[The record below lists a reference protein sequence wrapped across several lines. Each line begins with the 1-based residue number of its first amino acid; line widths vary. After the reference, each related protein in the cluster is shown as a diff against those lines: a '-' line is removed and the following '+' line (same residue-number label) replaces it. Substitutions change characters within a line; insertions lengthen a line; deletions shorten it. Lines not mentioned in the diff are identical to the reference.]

1 LPPQR
6 SRRRALSD
14 FPPLSYSPLLLGGGS
29 AEPYAR
35 SGYPEAF
42 AGCGLVFDDLFV
54 FVLGGLVG
62 VAESVASF
70 ANAGLLG
77 RSDVPGLELST
88 GPRVTA
94 LPIYGVEGLA
104 FGVFAVLVEVVA
116 VA

>member
-1 LPPQR
+1 VRIRGALR
-6 SRRRALSD
+6 SLWLS
-14 FPPLSYSPLLLGGGS
+14 GGIC
-29 AEPYAR
+29 
-35 SGYPEAF
+35 
-42 AGCGLVFDDLFV
+42 GCGLVFDDLFV

-62 VAESVASF
+62 VAESVAFF

-77 RSDVPGLELST
+77 RRDVPGLELST

>member
-1 LPPQR
+1 LPPLR

-42 AGCGLVFDDLFV
+42 AGWGLVFDDLFV

-62 VAESVASF
+62 VAESVAFF

-77 RSDVPGLELST
+77 RRDVPGLELST

>member
-1 LPPQR
+1 M
-6 SRRRALSD
+6 
-14 FPPLSYSPLLLGGGS
+14 
-29 AEPYAR
+29 
-35 SGYPEAF
+35 
-42 AGCGLVFDDLFV
+42 GLVFDDLFV

-62 VAESVASF
+62 VAESVAFF